1 MIWCF
6 TLPLVLCAVPL
17 TMASSTLWEAL
28 AASTH
33 ATHFLYGAG
42 AGVVI
47 GLLILKFFPL
57 LFVLD
62 HELTHF
68 VAALAMLRKPLLIA
82 AEARSGV
89 VIIEGRGSTFVSLA
103 PHAIPILALLALSLL
118 LITDAPSR
126 PYVVALIALAW
137 GYHGVTDVFD
147 AVTGGS
153 DLAKGGVFASRV
165 LILCAWVFFYPLI
178 VIAALGGSEL
188 VGRWFAAGWQV
199 ALFLWE
205 RLAHHTSALVG

>member
-6 TLPLVLCAVPL
+6 TFPLVLCAVPL
-17 TMASSTLWEAL
+17 TMATSTLWEAL

-33 ATHFLYGAG
+33 ATHFLYGAS

-47 GLLILKFFPL
+47 GLLILQFFPL

-68 VAALAMLRKPLLIA
+68 VAALAVLRKPLMIA

-89 VIIEGRGSTFVSLA
+89 VIIEGRGSTFISIA
-103 PHAIPILALLALSLL
+103 PHAIPILALTALSLL
-118 LITDAPSR
+118 LITDDASR
-126 PYVVALIALAW
+126 PYVVALIAVAW

-153 DLAKGGVFASRV
+153 DLAKGGALASRL

-178 VIAALGGSEL
+178 IIAALGGSEL
-188 VGRWFAAGWQV
+188 VGRWFTTAWQV
-199 ALFLWE
+199 AIFLCG
-205 RLAHHTSALVG
+205 RVADQTSALIG